1 MNTEKYWQKGQTII
15 ETALVIILLFIFFFG
30 IAEIA
35 RAWWLKNQLNNAARV
50 GVRVAIVDATLST
63 LTPPVIISETCN
75 WGGTVCQTSSANE
88 AIKQACRNITNED
101 LCKSID
107 GTTING
113 KKKEVAV
120 TATDSD
126 SSGKINAGDDINV
139 SVTGQFNSVV
149 PNLSS
154 LSFGLIPHNIT
165 MTSDTSMRY
174 E

>member
-15 ETALVIILLFIFFFG
+15 ETALLIILLFIFFFG

-50 GVRVAIVDATLST
+50 GVRVAVVDATLT
-63 LTPPVIISETCN
+63 LSGISETDCSRD
-75 WGGTVCQTSSANE
+75 GTA
-88 AIKQACRNITNED
+88 
-101 LCKSID
+101 CKSSSGNNVIEKACASITTTNLCVSDD
-107 GTTING
+107 GTPAKVT
-113 KKKEVAV
+113 V
-120 TATDSD
+120 TANDD
-126 SSGKINAGDDINV
+126 PNNVNNVLDAGDEV
-139 SVTGQFNSVV
+139 KVTVTGQFNSVV
-149 PNLSS
+149 PNLST

>member
-50 GVRVAIVDATLST
+50 GVRVAVVDATLT
-63 LTPPVIISETCN
+63 LSGISETDCSRS
-75 WGGTVCQTSSANE
+75 GTACTSLSANE
-88 AIKQACRNITNED
+88 AVKKACASITTNI
-101 LCKSID
+101 LCISDD
-107 GTTING
+107 GTPAKVTVTVTQVDTSKTTI
-113 KKKEVAV
+113 
-120 TATDSD
+120 
-126 SSGKINAGDDINV
+126 
-139 SVTGQFNSVV
+139 VTGDEVKVTVKGKFTSVV

-154 LSFGLIPHNIT
+154 LSFGLIPDNIT
-165 MTSDTSMRY
+165 MTTDASMRY